1 MRRPGHPVMIG
12 RLAWRNLW
20 RHRTRTL
27 IMGSAV
33 AFLYALTLVSLGIGD
48 DGHRRMLEEAA
59 SAAGGDVLI
68 HGSGYWAT
76 RASDRVIPDG
86 SAVLERVSQVPGV
99 RVAIPRILVNGLVS
113 TSAGSSAVFLQGVR
127 PELEADLTDPAKHL
141 TAGTFLTGDEPDPIV
156 LGSRIVQSLELEL
169 GDRVVLTAS
178 DPHGDLVRALFH
190 LSGII
195 ETGVREQD
203 ETLGYTTIDA
213 ARNAVDM
220 DGMLTQIGVLV
231 EDRLDPDV
239 VASSVTEALGRDMD
253 HLEVLTWR
261 QAVPEMVG
269 FVELDDAFAV
279 LYLVVLLVVVLFSIM
294 NTFLMAVMERVRE
307 LGLLNALG
315 LRGRQ
320 IGRLLLVETVF
331 LTFIA
336 MIVGF
341 GFGYGGHLAVH
352 HWGISMASYGIQ
364 EIEISG
370 VDLSDLV
377 FYSTIVPRRWALAS
391 LLIALTTIASS
402 IYPALRASR
411 LAPAEAMRFYE

>member
-1 MRRPGHPVMIG
+1 MQRLANTFMIA

-20 RHRTRTL
+20 RHKARTL

-48 DGHRRMLEEAA
+48 DGHRRMLEEAS
-59 SAAGGDVLI
+59 SAAGGDVLV
-68 HGSGYWAT
+68 HGEGYWAT
-76 RASDRVIPDG
+76 RASDRVIAGG
-86 SAVLERVSQVPGV
+86 SEVLERVRRVDGV
-99 RVAIPRILVNGLVS
+99 REAIPRILVNGLVS

-127 PELEADLTDPAKHL
+127 PELEADLTDPAEHL
-141 TAGTFLTGDEPDPIV
+141 IAGTFLAGDEADPIV
-156 LGSRIVQSLELEL
+156 LGSRIVESLELEL

-178 DPHGDLVRALFH
+178 DPNGDLVRALFH
-190 LSGII
+190 LSGVI

-203 ETLGYTTIDA
+203 ETLGYTTIEA
-213 ARNAVDM
+213 ARGAVDM

-239 VASSVTEALGRDMD
+239 VASRIREGLGRDASR
-253 HLEVLTWR
+253 LEVLTWM

-315 LRGRQ
+315 LRGGG

-331 LTFIA
+331 LTIIA
-336 MIVGF
+336 MAVGF
-341 GFGYGGHLAVH
+341 GFGYGGHLAVS
-352 HWGISMASYGIQ
+352 HWGIPMAAYGVE

-377 FYSTIVPRRWALAS
+377 FYSTIEPQRWLFAS
-391 LLIALTTIASS
+391 LLIAVTTIASS